1 MGLKEQ
7 AKELFK
13 NGKLLIEISKQL
25 GVPEGTVRVWKKRY
39 NWDGTSE
46 TLQVKK
52 NKRNVTVVD
61 ETLQKLDKS
70 KLTEKEKLFCAY
82 YLKYFN
88 ASKAVRLAGYETKR
102 PDMTGYELLRK
113 PDVRKEIEE
122 IRKEQLL
129 MALDRDDIIKRNI
142 DIAFS
147 DLNDFV
153 DERGYIRNISTIDG
167 TLIKKF
173 SIKDT
178 EEGREIKF
186 ELEDRQKALE
196 FLAKTTGIDPAWDK
210 MKKGNNEDEDEEDN
224 NKAIVE
230 VEYV

>member
-1 MGLKEQ
+1 MELKEQ
-7 AKELFK
+7 AKKLFK
-13 NGKLLIEISKQL
+13 SGKLLIEISKQL

-52 NKRNVTVVD
+52 NKRNVTPMDVM
-61 ETLQKLDKS
+61 LQKLDKS

-102 PDMTGYELLRK
+102 PDVIGYELLRK
-113 PDVRKEIEE
+113 PVVREEIEKL
-122 IRKEQLL
+122 RKEQLL
-129 MALDRDDIIKRNI
+129 IALDRNDIIKRNI

-153 DERGYIRNISTIDG
+153 DVRGYIKNISEIDG

-178 EEGREIKF
+178 EDGREIKF

-196 FLAKTTGIDPAWDK
+196 FLAKTTGIDPTWDK
-210 MKKGNNEDEDEEDN
+210 MKKGNNGEEDDGDDE
-224 NKAIVE
+224 KTIVE

>member
-1 MGLKEQ
+1 MELKEQ

-13 NGKLLIEISKQL
+13 SGKLLIEISKQL

-52 NKRNVTVVD
+52 NKSNVSVME

-113 PDVRKEIEE
+113 PDVRNEIEK

-129 MALDRDDIIKRNI
+129 VALDRDDIIRRNI

-153 DERGYIRNISTIDG
+153 DDRGYIRKISTIDG

-210 MKKGNNEDEDEEDN
+210 MKKGTNSDEDDESDE
-224 NKAIVE
+224 KVVIE

>member
-1 MGLKEQ
+1 MELKEQ

-13 NGKLLIEISKQL
+13 SGKLLIEISKQL

-52 NKRNVTVVD
+52 NKSNVSVME

-113 PDVRKEIEE
+113 PDVRNEIEK

-129 MALDRDDIIKRNI
+129 IALDRDDIIKRNI

-153 DERGYIRNISTIDG
+153 DDRGYIRKISTIDG

-210 MKKGNNEDEDEEDN
+210 MKKVTNSDEDDESDE
-224 NKAIVE
+224 KVVIE